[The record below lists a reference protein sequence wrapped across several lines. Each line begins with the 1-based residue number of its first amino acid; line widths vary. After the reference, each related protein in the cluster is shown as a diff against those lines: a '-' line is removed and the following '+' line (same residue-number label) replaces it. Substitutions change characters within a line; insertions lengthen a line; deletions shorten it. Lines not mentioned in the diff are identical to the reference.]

1 MYVRDLNLTRAESGS
16 VPLRRRHD
24 QKISDRDRS
33 LSNYLSRTGRC
44 KIQSH
49 LSLHIGRIPRVSG
62 SVSASRAH
70 CSRAPGRASAVPYP
84 HAAAT
89 CCAHPQRTAY
99 LVQDRRKPH
108 HRVQLPAAMY
118 ECRHHPST
126 SHPRRRAPPCALVVA
141 VSRIGPHAKLLC
153 VLPCSPF
160 TSSRCSASFLALP
173 QATSARA
180 AASCGNPGVLRN
192 IYISRLYHHI
202 LLTLCSVMTFL
213 LERESTRRPASNKAR
228 A

>member
-141 VSRIGPHAKLLC
+141 VSRIGPHAEWI
-153 VLPCSPF
+153 SPF
-160 TSSRCSASFLALP
+160 ISSHCPALSGLFPSLASSNMRP
-173 QATSARA
+173 S
-180 AASCGNPGVLRN
+180 SG
-192 IYISRLYHHI
+192 I
-202 LLTLCSVMTFL
+202 L
-213 LERESTRRPASNKAR
+213 RRPRCLQKHIFITIFC
-228 A
+228 